1 MAQPTQPTEYVAV
14 TIERPAREV
23 YAYASDP
30 AHLSAW
36 AAGLAATLEEVD
48 GRWVADT
55 PDGRMSVAFAPANP
69 FGVADHV
76 ITLPGGE
83 VVEVPMRV
91 VPNGDGC
98 DVVFSLRR
106 PPTMTDDELA
116 RDRAAV
122 QADLDTLKRLLEAR

>member
-1 MAQPTQPTEYVAV
+1 MTQPTQPTEYVSV
-14 TIERPAREV
+14 TIERPADEV
-23 YAYASDP
+23 YAFASDP
-30 AHLSAW
+30 ARLVEW
-36 AAGLAATLEEVD
+36 AAGLVTSLEQVD

-55 PDGRMSVAFAPANP
+55 PDGPMSVAFAPTNP

-83 VVEVPMRV
+83 VIEVPLRV
-91 VPNGDGC
+91 VPNGRGC

-116 RDRAAV
+116 ADRAAV